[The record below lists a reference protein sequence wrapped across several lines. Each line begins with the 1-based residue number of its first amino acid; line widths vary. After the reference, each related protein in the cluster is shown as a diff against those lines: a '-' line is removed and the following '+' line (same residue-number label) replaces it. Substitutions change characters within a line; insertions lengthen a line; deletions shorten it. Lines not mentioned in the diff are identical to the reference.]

1 MADEQSDRVRVR
13 MNYRGRVQG
22 VGFRFTALEI
32 SRGFDISGVVRNLP
46 DGTVELEAEGAPA
59 TVEAFLEKIAV
70 TMASN
75 IRGQERQVIS
85 PRQQE
90 QDRPAFDI
98 RL

>member
-1 MADEQSDRVRVR
+1 MADEQRDRVRVR
-13 MNYRGRVQG
+13 MKYRGRVQG

-32 SRGFDISGVVRNLP
+32 SRDFDVSGVVRNLP

-59 TVEAFLEKIAV
+59 TVDAFLEKIAV

-75 IRGQERQVIS
+75 IRDQERQAIS
-85 PRQQE
+85 PTQQK